1 MNEEKFNRRD
11 FIKSATIGVGAV
23 AVSTSP
29 VSIMA
34 SELKKSGKNTSL
46 PSVDV
51 LVIGS
56 GGAGL
61 RAAVAVRK
69 NHPNLNVVVVNKGMP
84 SRNATCMA
92 EGGINGVI
100 DFENGDSNKLH
111 AYDTVKGSDFLGD
124 QDVIIKFAQKATEA
138 IHELDYA
145 GMPFNRQQDKTV
157 ARRFAGGAKYE
168 RCNYAADKTGSIMM
182 HTCLDE
188 AITNGVNF
196 LLDHYLLDIAID
208 NNECEG
214 AVLLNMQ
221 TGDVVPVLAKSVVL
235 ATGGYTRVFYNRTS
249 TPFNASGDGIAAALR
264 AGLAFKDPEMLQ
276 FHPTGVRNGGA
287 LITEAARGLGGK
299 LINNKGERF
308 MSKYSNRLEL
318 APRDIVSRS
327 IESEIRLGNGF
338 GEGMGS
344 YVLLDVT
351 HLGEEQIMNELPQ
364 IRHIGLLFEGIDL
377 VKEPIKI
384 RPTAHYSMGGI
395 EIAKFDDMSTHLAGL
410 FAAGETSC
418 ASIHG
423 ANRLGGNSLADAAV
437 TGKLAGEGAGEY
449 ANKRQNYG
457 SGKHAEE
464 LAQKWRI
471 KLKDITSGNSKP
483 NELYDLREE
492 FGQYNWDNMGIYR
505 TGEKLEKHIKILD
518 EIWAKYNNLKISN
531 PNMFYNTALIE
542 YLEFGNLILL
552 ARCAC
557 LGALNRKESRGAHT
571 REDYPTRDDENFLK
585 HSLVTLKDDK
595 LSLSYKDVV
604 ITEFKPE
611 ERKY

>member
-1 MNEEKFNRRD
+1 MNEEKFSRRD
-11 FIKSATIGVGAV
+11 FIKSATIGIGAL
-23 AVSTSP
+23 AASSP
-29 VSIMA
+29 ASVIA
-34 SELKKSGKNTSL
+34 SELKGGNKNSL

-69 NHPNLNVVVVNKGMP
+69 KHPNLSVVVVNKGMP

-100 DFENGDSNKLH
+100 DFENGDSQRLH

-124 QDVIIKFAQKATEA
+124 QDAIIKFAQKATEA

-145 GMPFNRQQDKTV
+145 GMPFNRQKDNTV

-188 AITNGVNF
+188 AITTGVKF

-208 NNECEG
+208 GNECEG
-214 AVLLNMQ
+214 VVLLNMQ
-221 TGDVVPVLAKSVVL
+221 NGDVTPVLAKSVVL
-235 ATGGYTRVFYNRTS
+235 ATGGYTRVFFNRTS
-249 TPFNASGDGIAAALR
+249 TPFNASGDGVAAALR

-308 MSKYSNRLEL
+308 MSKYSKRMEL

-327 IESEIRLGNGF
+327 IETEIRLGNGF

-351 HLGEEQIMNELPQ
+351 HLGEERIMNELPQ
-364 IRHIGLLFEGIDL
+364 IRHVGLLFEGIDL

-395 EIAKFDDMSTHLAGL
+395 EIAKFDDMSTHLPGL

-423 ANRLGGNSLADAAV
+423 ANRLGGNSLTDAAV
-437 TGKLAGEGAGEY
+437 TGKLAGEGAGDY
-449 ANKRQNYG
+449 ADKRQNFG
-457 SGKHAEE
+457 SGKHADE
-464 LAQKWRI
+464 LAKKWRE
-471 KLKDITSGNSKP
+471 KLKNITSGNSKP

-492 FGQYNWDNMGIYR
+492 FGKYNWDNMGIFR
-505 TGEKLEKHIKILD
+505 TGEKLEKHIQILD

-531 PNMFYNTALIE
+531 SNMFYNTALIE

-557 LGALNRKESRGAHT
+557 LAALNRKESRGAHT
-571 REDYPTRDDENFLK
+571 REDYPKRDDVNFLK
-585 HSLVTLKDDK
+585 HSLITLKDD
-595 LSLSYKDVV
+595 SLNINYKDVV
-604 ITEFKPE
+604 ITEFAVE

>member
-1 MNEEKFNRRD
+1 
-11 FIKSATIGVGAV
+11 
-23 AVSTSP
+23 
-29 VSIMA
+29 
-34 SELKKSGKNTSL
+34 
-46 PSVDV
+46 
-51 LVIGS
+51 
-56 GGAGL
+56 
-61 RAAVAVRK
+61 
-69 NHPNLNVVVVNKGMP
+69 
-84 SRNATCMA
+84 
-92 EGGINGVI
+92 
-100 DFENGDSNKLH
+100 
-111 AYDTVKGSDFLGD
+111 
-124 QDVIIKFAQKATEA
+124 
-138 IHELDYA
+138 
-145 GMPFNRQQDKTV
+145 
-157 ARRFAGGAKYE
+157 
-168 RCNYAADKTGSIMM
+168 MM

-188 AITNGVNF
+188 AITNGVQF

-214 AVLLNMQ
+214 VVLLNIQ

-235 ATGGYTRVFYNRTS
+235 ATGGYTRVFFNRTS

-276 FHPTGVRNGGA
+276 LHPTGVRNGGA

-308 MSKYSNRLEL
+308 MGKYSNRLEL

-338 GEGMGS
+338 GEGMES

-437 TGKLAGEGAGEY
+437 TGKLAGEGASEY
-449 ANKRQNYG
+449 ANNRQNYG

-464 LAQKWRI
+464 LAKKWRAKI
-471 KLKDITSGNSKP
+471 KDITSGNSKP
-483 NELYDLREE
+483 NEFYDLREE
-492 FGQYNWDNMGIYR
+492 FGQYNWDNMGIFR
-505 TGEKLEKHIKILD
+505 TGEKLEKHMKILD

-531 PNMFYNTALIE
+531 PNMAYNTALIE

-571 REDYPTRDDENFLK
+571 REDYPKRDDENFLK
-585 HSLVTLKDDK
+585 HSLVTLKDDG
-595 LSLSYKDVV
+595 LSISYKDVV

>member
-1 MNEEKFNRRD
+1 MNKESFNRRD
-11 FIKSATIGVGAV
+11 FLKSSTIGVGVLA
-23 AVSTSP
+23 ASSSP

-34 SELKKSGKNTSL
+34 KELKKDSTKNSL
-46 PSVDV
+46 PAIDV

-69 NHPNLNVVVVNKGMP
+69 KYPNLSVVVVNKGMP

-124 QDVIIKFAQKATEA
+124 QDAIIKFAKKATEA

-145 GMPFNRQQDKTV
+145 GMPFNRQKDKSV

-188 AITNGVNF
+188 AITYGVQF
-196 LLDHYLLDIAID
+196 LLDHYLLDIAT
-208 NNECEG
+208 NEGECEG
-214 AVLLNMQ
+214 VVLLNIQ
-221 TGDVVPVLAKSVVL
+221 NGKVLPVLAKSVIL

-308 MSKYSNRLEL
+308 MSKYSTRLEL

-327 IESEIRLGNGF
+327 IETEIRLGNGF
-338 GEGMGS
+338 SKGMDA

-351 HLGEEQIMNELPQ
+351 HLGEEKIMNELPQ
-364 IRHIGLLFEGIDL
+364 IRHVGLLFEGIDL

-410 FAAGETSC
+410 YAAGETSC

-449 ANKRQNYG
+449 ASKKKNFS
-457 SGKHAEE
+457 SGKHAKE
-464 LAQKWRI
+464 LAKQWRAKI
-471 KLKDITSGNSKP
+471 KDITNSSS
-483 NELYDLREE
+483 NTSEFYDLREE
-492 FGQYNWDNMGIYR
+492 FGQYNWDNMGIFR
-505 TGEKLEKHIKILD
+505 TGEKLQKHIKILD
-518 EIWAKYNNLKISN
+518 NIWAKYNNIKIAN

-557 LGALNRKESRGAHT
+557 LAALNRKESRGAHT
-571 REDYPTRDDENFLK
+571 REDYPKRDDVNFLK

-595 LSLSYKDVV
+595 LHIAYKDVV
-604 ITEFKPE
+604 ITEFAVE

>member
-1 MNEEKFNRRD
+1 MSEQQFTRRD
-11 FIKSATIGVGAV
+11 FLQTACISVGAL
-23 AVSTSP
+23 A
-29 VSIMA
+29 A
-34 SELKKSGKNTSL
+34 SSSGVNALAADVKNSGNKAGL
-46 PSVDV
+46 PSCDV

-69 NHPNLNVVVVNKGMP
+69 KYPNLSVVVVNKGMP

-100 DFENGDSNKLH
+100 DFENGDSHELH

-124 QDVIIKFAQKATEA
+124 QDAIIKFVEKATEA

-145 GMPFNRQQDKTV
+145 GMPFNRRKDKTV

-168 RCNYAADKTGSIMM
+168 RCNYAADKTGSILM

-188 AITNGVNF
+188 AITRGVKF
-196 LLDHYLLDIAID
+196 LLDHYLLDIAMD
-208 NNECEG
+208 GDKCEG
-214 AVLLNMQ
+214 VVLLNMQ
-221 TGDVVPVLAKSVVL
+221 TGDVTPVLAKSVVL
-235 ATGGYTRVFYNRTS
+235 ATGGYTRVFFNRTS

-276 FHPTGVRNGGA
+276 FHPTGIRNGGA
-287 LITEAARGLGGK
+287 LITEAARGLGGR

-308 MSKYSNRLEL
+308 MSKYSKRMEL
-318 APRDIVSRS
+318 APRDIVARS
-327 IESEIRLGNGF
+327 IETEIRLGNAF
-338 GEGMGS
+338 DEGMRS
-344 YVLLDVT
+344 YVLLDLT
-351 HLGEEQIMNELPQ
+351 HLSEKEIMNELPQ
-364 IRHIGLLFEGIDL
+364 IRHVGLLFDGVDL
-377 VKEPIKI
+377 VKEPLPI

-395 EIAKFDDMSTHLAGL
+395 EIAKFDDMSTHLPGL

-423 ANRLGGNSLADAAV
+423 ANRLGGNSLTDTTV

-449 ANKRQNYG
+449 ASKRSGFG
-457 SGKHAEE
+457 SGKHAHE
-464 LAQKWRI
+464 LAQKWQA
-471 KLKDITSGNSKP
+471 KFKEITSGGTSS
-483 NELYDLREE
+483 ELYDLREE
-492 FGQYNWDNMGIYR
+492 FGKQNWDNMGIFR
-505 TGEKLEKHIKILD
+505 TGEKLEAHTKKLD
-518 EIWAKYNNLKISN
+518 EIQAKYDAMKIPN
-531 PNMFYNTALIE
+531 PNMTYNTALVD

-557 LGALNRKESRGAHT
+557 LGALNRKECRGAHY
-571 REDYPTRDDENFLK
+571 REDYPKRDDVNFLK
-585 HSLVTLKDDK
+585 HSIVKLKDGK
-595 LSLSYKDVV
+595 PELSYKDVV
-604 ITEFKPE
+604 ITKYPVE

>member
-1 MNEEKFNRRD
+1 MSEQKFSRRD
-11 FIKSATIGVGAV
+11 FLQTACIGAGALALSGCESAS
-23 AVSTSP
+23 VS
-29 VSIMA
+29 A
-34 SELKKSGKNTSL
+34 DKKESGNKAGL
-46 PSVDV
+46 PSCDV
-51 LVIGS
+51 LIVGS

-69 NHPNLNVVVVNKGMP
+69 KYPNLTVVVVNKGMP

-100 DFENGDSNKLH
+100 DFEHGDSHELH

-124 QDVIIKFAQKATEA
+124 QDAIIKFVEKATEA

-145 GMPFNRQQDKTV
+145 GMPFNRQKDSTV
-157 ARRFAGGAKYE
+157 ARRFAGGAKFE

-188 AITNGVNF
+188 AITTGVKF
-196 LLDHYLLDIAID
+196 LLDHYLLDIGMD
-208 NNECEG
+208 NGVCEG
-214 AVLLNMQ
+214 VVLRDMQ
-221 TGDVVPVLAKSVVL
+221 TGDVVPVLAKAVVL
-235 ATGGYTRVFYNRTS
+235 ATGGYTRVFFNRTS

-264 AGLAFKDPEMLQ
+264 AGVAFKDPEMLQ
-276 FHPTGVRNGGA
+276 FHPTGVANGGA

-299 LINNKGERF
+299 LINNQGERF
-308 MSKYSNRLEL
+308 MSRYSKKMEL
-318 APRDIVSRS
+318 APRDIVARS
-327 IESEIRLGNGF
+327 IETEIREGRGY

-351 HLGEEQIMNELPQ
+351 HLGEEKIMHELPQ
-364 IRHIGLLFEGIDL
+364 IRHVGLLFENMDL

-395 EIAKFDDMSTHLAGL
+395 EIAKFDDMSTHLSGL

-423 ANRLGGNSLADAAV
+423 ANRLGGNSLTDAAV

-449 ANKRQNYG
+449 ASKRTGFG
-457 SGKHAEE
+457 SGKHSAE
-464 LAQKWRI
+464 LAAKWRV
-471 KLKDITSGNSKP
+471 KFKELTSGGGTS
-483 NELYDLREE
+483 NEMYDLREE
-492 FGQYNWDNMGIYR
+492 LGKQNWDNMGIFR
-505 TGEKLEKHIKILD
+505 TKEKLEALQIKLE
-518 EIWAKYNNLKISN
+518 EIQARYDALKIPN
-531 PNMFYNTALIE
+531 PNPIYNTAITD
-542 YLEFGNLILL
+542 YLELGNLILL

-557 LGALNRKESRGAHT
+557 LGALNRNESRGAHT
-571 REDYPTRDDENFLK
+571 REDYPKRDDVNFLK
-585 HSLVTLKDDK
+585 HSIVTLVDGKPQ
-595 LSLSYKDVV
+595 LSYKDVV
-604 ITEFKPE
+604 ITKYPVE

>member
-1 MNEEKFNRRD
+1 MNKESFNRRD
-11 FIKSATIGVGAV
+11 FLKSSTIGVGVLA
-23 AVSTSP
+23 ASSSP

-34 SELKKSGKNTSL
+34 KELKKDSTKNSL
-46 PSVDV
+46 PAIDV

-69 NHPNLNVVVVNKGMP
+69 KYPNLSVVVVNKGMP

-124 QDVIIKFAQKATEA
+124 QDAIIKFAKKATEA

-145 GMPFNRQQDKTV
+145 GMPFNRQKDKSV

-188 AITNGVNF
+188 AITYGVQF
-196 LLDHYLLDIAID
+196 LLDHYLLDIAT
-208 NNECEG
+208 NEGECEG
-214 AVLLNMQ
+214 VVLLNIQ
-221 TGDVVPVLAKSVVL
+221 NGKVLPVLAKSVIL

-308 MSKYSNRLEL
+308 MSKYSTRLEL

-327 IESEIRLGNGF
+327 IETEIRLGNGF
-338 GEGMGS
+338 SKGMDA

-351 HLGEEQIMNELPQ
+351 HLGEEKIMNELPQ
-364 IRHIGLLFEGIDL
+364 IRHVGLLFEGMDL

-410 FAAGETSC
+410 YAAGETSC

-449 ANKRQNYG
+449 ASKKKNFS
-457 SGKHAEE
+457 SGKHAKE
-464 LAQKWRI
+464 LAKQWRAKI
-471 KLKDITSGNSKP
+471 KDITNSSS
-483 NELYDLREE
+483 NTSEFYDLREE
-492 FGQYNWDNMGIYR
+492 FGQYNWDNMGIFR
-505 TGEKLEKHIKILD
+505 TGEKLQKHIKILD
-518 EIWAKYNNLKISN
+518 NIWAKYNNIKIAN

-557 LGALNRKESRGAHT
+557 LAALNRKESRGAHT
-571 REDYPTRDDENFLK
+571 REDYPKRDDVNFLK

-595 LSLSYKDVV
+595 LHIAYKDVV
-604 ITEFKPE
+604 ITEFAVE